1 MTLTLSY
8 LARIHADTPEGQI
21 YGFEV
26 LVGIGTG
33 CFIQAGYAVIQAV
46 TPPEDMAYAI
56 SFMML
61 AQLSGIAL
69 GLAISGA
76 VFVNDAIANL
86 TAVLPNV
93 SREQLQM
100 AISGTSGE
108 YLSSLSEELRSA
120 ATNAIVEALRKVFIP
135 VYVAAAFSLVLSV
148 MFTVRFSSFSSSVK
162 ALCQNTTN
170 TETIETQDVW

>member
-1 MTLTLSY
+1 
-8 LARIHADTPEGQI
+8 
-21 YGFEV
+21 
-26 LVGIGTG
+26 
-33 CFIQAGYAVIQAV
+33 
-46 TPPEDMAYAI
+46 MAYAI

-120 ATNAIVEALRKVFIP
+120 ATDAIVEALRKVFIP

-148 MFTVRFSSFSSSVK
+148 MFTVCFLSRGKSTLS
-162 ALCQNTTN
+162 
-170 TETIETQDVW
+170 EHY

>member
-1 MTLTLSY
+1 
-8 LARIHADTPEGQI
+8 
-21 YGFEV
+21 
-26 LVGIGTG
+26 
-33 CFIQAGYAVIQAV
+33 
-46 TPPEDMAYAI
+46 MAYAI

-100 AISGTSGE
+100 AISGTSGD

-148 MFTVRFSSFSSSVK
+148 LFTVCFFPSGE
-162 ALCQNTTN
+162 APCQNTTN
-170 TETIETQDVW
+170 TMTNRNARCLVISWPLRLNPHTIREVA